1 LWPAAESLG
10 VLCVRAVEGVL
21 AACVDL
27 GCGAEV
33 DRCRGVHADPG
44 VRCSWL

>member
-1 LWPAAESLG
+1 MRPPIEPLG
-10 VLCVRAVEGVL
+10 VLDVGAVEGVL